1 MIPSAVGLAFAL
13 GIVTPGRFAE
23 PSLLEEFGAQFAGGG
38 ALVDLDIAVE
48 AEALADGAGRAE
60 FT

>member
-1 MIPSAVGLAFAL
+1 LIPSAVGLAFAL

-23 PSLLEEFGAQFAGGG
+23 PSLLEEFGAQFADGGVR
-38 ALVDLDIAVE
+38 VDLDLAE
-48 AEALADGAGRAE
+48 ETEALADGASRAE